1 MILMPLLKPETR
13 HYVLI
18 LFTSLV
24 NTTSKWMMEDE
35 SVLPD
40 IQASRSINCSV
51 WLVAVSLLEQTDT
64 TLGHGT

>member
-1 MILMPLLKPETR
+1 MILMPLLKPEMR

-40 IQASRSINCSV
+40 IQASRSINRVAGCSIFTR
-51 WLVAVSLLEQTDT
+51 AD
-64 TLGHGT
+64 